1 MPSSLEVAVQGKPQR
16 LFTQRDCA
24 ARAQKPTFG
33 PLTQGASPIREQAN
47 CLQTTFWRR
56 YAVLA
61 AGSGPHVAQRR
72 PHIPL
77 LTSADFEAC
86 CVDALFSAPFRLL
99 AAVVR
104 LCVAV
109 PIVRYVCLAIAL
121 AGSAFIYSSYQA
133 AHCRGDAY
141 GFVTGRNLG
150 IACGRTANSTT
161 QRH

>member
-1 MPSSLEVAVQGKPQR
+1 MKPR
-16 LFTQRDCA
+16 VVVTIPFT
-24 ARAQKPTFG
+24 T
-33 PLTQGASPIREQAN
+33 
-47 CLQTTFWRR
+47 
-56 YAVLA
+56 YLA
-61 AGSGPHVAQRR
+61 G
-72 PHIPL
+72 
-77 LTSADFEAC
+77 
-86 CVDALFSAPFRLL
+86 ALFSAPFRLL